1 MTSFAT
7 TAAALCAALL
17 IAAPAARADDGDD
30 NAFVLVNKSTVD
42 AIQFYTK
49 RKDGSWSNDW
59 LKMPVKPATTRAL
72 KFFAGDERCEVQT
85 RIVFADASE
94 FNSPV
99 DYCGVTNLVVT
110 DKSMFTQ

>member
-1 MTSFAT
+1 MKFRAFA
-7 TAAALCAALL
+7 L
-17 IAAPAARADDGDD
+17 IAATCLAAPATAWANDGDD
-30 NAFVLVNKSTVD
+30 NAFILINKSTVD

-59 LKMPVKPATTRAL
+59 LKLPVKPGAQRAL
-72 KFFAGDERCEVQT
+72 KFFAGDERCEVGT
-85 RIVFADASE
+85 RVVFADGSE

-110 DKSMFTQ
+110 DKNMFTQ

>member
-1 MTSFAT
+1 MKS
-7 TAAALCAALL
+7 L
-17 IAAPAARADDGDD
+17 IAAVSAAMLLAIAPAAHAGDDDD

-59 LKMPVKPATTRAL
+59 LKLPVKPGATRPL

-85 RIVFADASE
+85 RVVFADASE

-99 DYCGVTNLVVT
+99 DYCGVTNLIVT
-110 DKSMFTQ
+110 DDKMFTQ